1 MLCQTSKVLLG
12 RLKSYETMQGLV
24 FLQLVV
30 KFEWSGDFFWELIGE
45 FPSVVRAPKIALS
58 NLLPLQYVEFTF
70 FFTGWLFFQ
79 HDFEVFVRN
88 VFSDAS
94 SEARMVL
101 QSFGFTRLSL
111 MTSQSFEFWRLFQKC
126 WLPSKIDHSWE
137 KCCLAK

>member
-1 MLCQTSKVLLG
+1 MPLKLFCVKPVKYCYVDLKVTKPCKVWCFFNLWRNLNEVAISCG
-12 RLKSYETMQGLV
+12 AKWRISFGGTGAKNSFV
-24 FLQLVV
+24 QL
-30 KFEWSGDFFWELIGE
+30 
-45 FPSVVRAPKIALS
+45 IALTIRRIH
-58 NLLPLQYVEFTF
+58 VF
-70 FFTGWLFFQ
+70 FSLASFFFQ

-126 WLPSKIDHSWE
+126 WLPSKIDHS
-137 KCCLAK
+137 

>member
-12 RLKSYETMQGLV
+12 KLKSYETMQGLV
-24 FLQLVV
+24 FLPLVA
-30 KFEWSGDFFWELIGE
+30 KFLMKWRFLLEPIGE
-45 FPSVVRAPKIALS
+45 FPSVVRTPKIGRSFEALK
-58 NLLPLQYVEFTF
+58 VIAFKIRRIHVF
-70 FFTGWLFFQ
+70 FSLAGFLFQ

-126 WLPSKIDHSWE
+126 WLPSKIDHS
-137 KCCLAK
+137 